1 MSWFF
6 FHFMPEYF
14 HNWFPQR
21 IISQLVSLIVST
33 LLFIIVGCYWFF
45 SKHSANHGPTSSK
58 VMWRSGNKVCSVTF
72 VDRRGSTKREV
83 TWNYCIC
90 NRLKQACVVLCALAL
105 SVTLLH
111 KQKRTVL
118 NRSLAGFG
126 VHLFEKK
133 RWFVTSLSFQ
143 FIDGLRFVCL
153 LAFIRLRAFYSSQY
167 FYLT

>member
-1 MSWFF
+1 
-6 FHFMPEYF
+6 MPEYF

-133 RWFVTSLSFQ
+133 GGSSPVCRFNLSMGCGLCAFLHLFASGRSILVNTS
-143 FIDGLRFVCL
+143 
-153 LAFIRLRAFYSSQY
+153 
-167 FYLT
+167 T